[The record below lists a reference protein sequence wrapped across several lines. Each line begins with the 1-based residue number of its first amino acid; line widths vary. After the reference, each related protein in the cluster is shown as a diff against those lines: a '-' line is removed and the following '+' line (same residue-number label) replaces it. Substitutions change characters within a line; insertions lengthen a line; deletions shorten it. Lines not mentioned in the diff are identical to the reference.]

1 MTKKEFA
8 LNAILPYFIDPTTCG
23 YDKEMDSCVYITED
37 GRKCVAGK
45 YMLESVLTKWT
56 CSIGSILREND
67 QSDVFKPEFVGILTN
82 DEWRSLQ
89 LIHDEIVYG
98 WDITSRCENSNLF
111 TLEELENEKTKN
123 LVG

>member
-45 YMLESVLTKWT
+45 YMLESVLSKWNR
-56 CSIGSILREND
+56 SIGSILMEND
-67 QSDVFKPEFVGILTN
+67 QSDVFKPEFVGILTDN
-82 DEWRSLQ
+82 EWKSLQ
-89 LIHDEIVYG
+89 LIHDGIASG
-98 WDITSRCENSNLF
+98 FDITNFCENSNLF